1 MLKMNQTW
9 IDLIIFNNFEY
20 NIFGA
25 KIQMILFQELE
36 MFAKIQMFQFWK
48 GIEILIEFLKYGR
61 N

>member
-1 MLKMNQTW
+1 MKNQSFF
-9 IDLIIFNNFEY
+9 DV
-20 NIFGA
+20 

-48 GIEILIEFLKYGR
+48 GIEILIEFLKYVR